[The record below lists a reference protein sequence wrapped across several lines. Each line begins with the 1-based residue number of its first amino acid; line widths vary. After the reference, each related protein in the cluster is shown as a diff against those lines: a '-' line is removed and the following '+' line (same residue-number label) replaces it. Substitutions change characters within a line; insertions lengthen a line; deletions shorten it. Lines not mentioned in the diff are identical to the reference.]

1 MSLQESYDNAGLIC
15 GNPEAE
21 IHSVLLSTD
30 ITEEVIDEAVQGGHD
45 LLISHHPLTLQG
57 LKNLRPDSYV
67 KRCLIKA
74 IRHNLN
80 IYSAHTNLD
89 AVLHGVSGRMADKL
103 GLQNRKILQPGGKL
117 FSLCFYTPVSKAEEV
132 RQAVLGVGGG
142 HIGNYSHCSFNQK
155 GEGTFHAEAGSHPY
169 VGVIGT
175 LHREEEIKTEITVP
189 EYLLSQSIETLLKV
203 HPYEEPVWN
212 IVNLDN
218 TNPVTGFGIIG
229 ELAEPADSLPFLQQV
244 KKTFRCKV
252 VRHTAICKSQIRKVA
267 VCGGSGAGKT
277 RFYCK
282 PNLMQANTSFVI
294 LDPKG
299 EIVRDVGNLLE
310 KKGYEIRVLDLIS
323 MEKSHCYNPFV
334 YLHSDND
341 VQRLVTNLFKSTT
354 PKGSQS
360 NDPFWDTS
368 ASMLLSA
375 LVYYLH
381 YEAPED
387 EQNFAMVMEML
398 QAAAIDN
405 EEDPRPS
412 PLDCLFA
419 DLELDR
425 PDHIALKYYRSYHT
439 GSAKTLK
446 SIQITLAARLE
457 KFNLESLAAL
467 TCTDELDLAS
477 MGEKKVALFAIIPDN
492 DSSFNF
498 LVSILYTQL
507 FQQLFF
513 SADHIH
519 GGALPIPVHFLMDEF
534 ANVSLPDDFDKI
546 LSVMRSRGVFVS
558 IILQNLAQ
566 LKALFEKQWESI
578 VGNCD
583 EFLYLG
589 GNEQSTH
596 KYVSELLGK
605 ETIDTNTYGKSSGR
619 SGNYSTNYQISG
631 RELLTP
637 DEVRMLDNRYAIL
650 FIRGELPVMD
660 LKYDILK
667 HPAVDLTADGKGGVY
682 QHGKVTSN
690 VATIEVQYLDPDTLP
705 DTEVSETT
713 YELLS
718 DEDFNSKTN
727 NNTTTKLRR

>member
-1 MSLQESYDNAGLIC
+1 MNQGNDRRAAVILSLIGIIPVVWLGLLIAPSVKGGLPEILTSLMNAMNDPFHIELC
-15 GNPEAE
+15 EDSVKAVL
-21 IHSVLLSTD
+21 VLLLCYGMGVGIYFSTRRNYRRR
-30 ITEEVIDEAVQGGHD
+30 EEHGSAKWGSASAVNKKYAQQPKSENK
-45 LLISHHPLTLQG
+45 LLTQNVAIG
-57 LKNLRPDSYV
+57 LNAKKHR
-67 KRCLIKA
+67 R
-74 IRHNLN
+74 NLN
-80 IYSAHTNLD
+80 TL
-89 AVLHGVSGRMADKL
+89 
-103 GLQNRKILQPGGKL
+103 
-117 FSLCFYTPVSKAEEV
+117 
-132 RQAVLGVGGG
+132 
-142 HIGNYSHCSFNQK
+142 
-155 GEGTFHAEAGSHPY
+155 
-169 VGVIGT
+169 VI
-175 LHREEEIKTEITVP
+175 
-189 EYLLSQSIETLLKV
+189 
-203 HPYEEPVWN
+203 
-212 IVNLDN
+212 
-218 TNPVTGFGIIG
+218 
-229 ELAEPADSLPFLQQV
+229 
-244 KKTFRCKV
+244 
-252 VRHTAICKSQIRKVA
+252 
-267 VCGGSGAGKT
+267 GGSGAGKT
-277 RFYCK
+277 RFFCK
-282 PNLMQANTSFVI
+282 PNLMQCCRNSYFV

-299 EIVRDVGNLLE
+299 EIVRDVGELLSQKE
-310 KKGYEIRVLDLIS
+310 YEVRVLDLIS

-334 YLHSDND
+334 YLQSDND
-341 VQRLVTNLFKSTT
+341 IQRLVTNLFKATT

-398 QAAAIDN
+398 RAGAIEN
-405 EEDPRPS
+405 EEDSRPT
-412 PLDCLFA
+412 PLDYLFA
-419 DLELDR
+419 DLEMDR
-425 PDHIALKYYRSYHT
+425 PDHIALKYYRSYHA

-546 LSVMRSRGVFVS
+546 LSVMRSRGVSVS

-589 GNEQSTH
+589 GNEQSTN

-605 ETIDTNTYGKSSGR
+605 STIDTNTYGKSSGR

-718 DEDFNSKTN
+718 DEDFNSETN